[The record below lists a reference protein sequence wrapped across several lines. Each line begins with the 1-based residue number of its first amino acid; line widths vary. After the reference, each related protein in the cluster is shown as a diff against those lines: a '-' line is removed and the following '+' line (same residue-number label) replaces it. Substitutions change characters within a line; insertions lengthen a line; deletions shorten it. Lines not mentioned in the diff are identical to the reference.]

1 MLKIA
6 GLGNNTVDKYVN
18 QGMMYPGGNAVN
30 VAVLARR
37 YGLETSYVG
46 WLGNDIYG
54 KLILNSLEEEG
65 VDTTYTYVKEDVN
78 NYTEIYLSDGDR
90 KFGKSRQG
98 ASSKFKPSS
107 SDMEFLSKHN
117 LIHTSYYSRVEPYL
131 DKLSKLDSI
140 ISFDFTDEFTT
151 EYINKNI
158 QYVDIGT
165 FSISDKKIND
175 IKSFME
181 KLHSKGLKVVICTAG
196 SSGSYLYDG
205 RFYFQPRVEAEIIDT
220 LGAGDGFIARFLVEY
235 LRKTN
240 IKEALKRAAISAA
253 EVCKYNGAFN
263 RGIPILSNN
272 IDEEDSQ
279 EA

>member
-6 GLGNNTVDKYVN
+6 GLGNNTVDKYVT

-46 WLGNDIYG
+46 WIGNDIYG
-54 KLILNSLEEEG
+54 KLILDSLEEEG
-65 VDTTYTYVKEDVN
+65 VDTSYTHVKEDIN
-78 NYTEIYLSDGDR
+78 NFTEIYLSDGDR
-90 KFGKSRQG
+90 TFGNSRQG

-117 LIHTSYYSRVEPYL
+117 LIHTSYYSRMEPYL
-131 DKLSKLDSI
+131 DKLSKLDSV
-140 ISFDFTDEFTT
+140 ISFDFTDEYTT
-151 EYINKNI
+151 DYIDKNI
-158 QYVDIGT
+158 PYVDIGI
-165 FSISDKKIND
+165 FSISDKKIDD

-181 KLHSKGLKVVICTAG
+181 RLYSKGLKIVICTAG

-205 RFYFQPRVEAEIIDT
+205 QFYFQPIVKAEIIDT

-240 IKEALKRAAISAA
+240 IQEALKQAAISAA
-253 EVCKYNGAFN
+253 EVCRYNGAFN
-263 RGIPILSNN
+263 RGIPIPLN
-272 IDEEDSQ
+272 DM
-279 EA
+279 

>member
-1 MLKIA
+1 MLRIA

-65 VDTTYTYVKEDVN
+65 VDTSCTHVKEDVN
-78 NYTEIYLSDGDR
+78 NYTEIYHTDGER
-90 KFGKSRQG
+90 KFGDSRQG
-98 ASSKFKPSS
+98 ASSKFKLSN
-107 SDMEFLSKHN
+107 SDLEFLSNHN
-117 LIHTSYYSRVEPYL
+117 LIHTSYYSRMEPYL
-131 DKLSKLDSI
+131 EKLSKLDSI

-151 EYINKNI
+151 EYIDRII

-165 FSISDKKIND
+165 FSISDKKISD
-175 IKSFME
+175 KKSFME
-181 KLHSKGLKVVICTAG
+181 KLYSKGLKIVICTEG

-205 RFYFQPRVEAEIIDT
+205 RFYFQPIIEVEIIDT

-235 LRKTN
+235 LKKTN
-240 IKEALKRAAISAA
+240 TRESLKQAALSAA

-263 RGIPILSNN
+263 RGSSIPSNN
-272 IDEEDSQ
+272 I
-279 EA
+279 